1 MDEQT
6 KQTSAAGSVPHAGD
20 TLPPRFK
27 WMLIATFVGALLF
40 LLVTISYV
48 HLGHIASRR
57 LEAQMLAQ
65 GYAQR
70 IQERIQ
76 TALVSTYV
84 LANTVKQSH
93 GDLRNFNDVAGEL
106 LSLFPGV
113 SALQLAPDGVIQEIY
128 PLKGNEAAIG
138 HDLLQDRKRNREAV
152 AAVTTG
158 QLTLAGPFNLIQG
171 GLGAV
176 GRLPVF
182 LTNERGERYFWGFAI
197 ALIRIQNLTE
207 AAGLPALAKSGYQYE
222 LWRQH
227 PETEKRDVFASSGAK
242 SLDDPVEYVITI
254 FNGHWILSLS
264 PENGWVTA
272 HDYFEIF
279 GLSLIGALIVTLLQY
294 AGLRLL
300 LRQS

>member
-6 KQTSAAGSVPHAGD
+6 TQAEVADDTAAVRAA
-20 TLPPRFK
+20 LPPRFK
-27 WMLIATFVGALLF
+27 WLLAATFAGAFLF
-40 LLVTISYV
+40 LLVTIGYV

-70 IQERIQ
+70 IQERVQ

-84 LANTVKQSH
+84 LANTVKQSR

-138 HDLLQDRKRNREAV
+138 HDLLQDRKRNRDAV
-152 AAVTTG
+152 VAVTTG

-182 LTNERGERYFWGFAI
+182 LTNEQGERYFWGFAI
-197 ALIRIQNLTE
+197 ALIRIQSLIE
-207 AAGLPALAKSGYQYE
+207 SVGLPALTKSGYQYQ
-222 LWRQH
+222 LWRTH
-227 PETEKRDVFASSGAK
+227 PETEKREVFASSGDK
-242 SLDDPVEYVITI
+242 PLDDPVEYVITI

-264 PENGWVTA
+264 PESGWVTI
-272 HDYFEIF
+272 HDYLEIF
-279 GLSLIGALIVTLLQY
+279 GLALLGALIVTLLQHI
-294 AGLRLL
+294 GLRVL
-300 LRQS
+300 LRER